1 MMTPLIS
8 SLSQGVLQGLT
19 EYLPVSSSAHLA
31 IFQHVTGNGEAGLAF
46 DLVLHVATVCSTLV
60 YFRKDILRM
69 LFEFFRG
76 FRMPVG
82 QKSDGWYFGWAV
94 IFGSMPTAIIG
105 LLLKPFVERIGVS
118 MAGVGGA
125 LLVTSALM
133 SILAVVPPGTRK
145 ICRSY
150 GKTFSKIRVP
160 PGTRK
165 ICVSIGLIVGIAQG
179 IAVIPG
185 ISRSGAT
192 LVAGILCG
200 LSAAEA
206 FRFSF
211 LLSLPAITGAAVL
224 ELRHSAGAGVS
235 LPEGWLGG
243 ALFAFV
249 FGLIALYWLHRTL
262 LRGRWWIFALYC
274 GALGLVAL
282 IWL

>member
-1 MMTPLIS
+1 MKRVKVMTPFIS

-60 YFRKDILRM
+60 YFGTDIVRM

-94 IFGSMPTAIIG
+94 IFGSVPTAIIG
-105 LLLKPFVERIGVS
+105 LLLKPFVERIGAS

-125 LLVTSALM
+125 LLVTGVLM
-133 SILAVVPPGTRK
+133 LILAVVPA
-145 ICRSY
+145 
-150 GKTFSKIRVP
+150 
-160 PGTRK
+160 GTRK

-224 ELRHSAGAGVS
+224 ELRHAAGAGIS
-235 LPEGWLGG
+235 LPEGWLYGS
-243 ALFAFV
+243 LLAFV
-249 FGLIALYWLHRTL
+249 SGLTALYVLHRTI

-282 IWL
+282 LWL

>member
-1 MMTPLIS
+1 MIPFIS

-60 YFRKDILRM
+60 YFRKDILK
-69 LFEFFRG
+69 LLWEFFHG
-76 FRMPVG
+76 FGAPEK
-82 QKSDGWYFGWAV
+82 QKPEGWYFGWAV
-94 IFGSMPTAIIG
+94 IFGSVPTAIIG
-105 LLLKPFVERIGVS
+105 LLLKPFVEKIGTS
-118 MAGVGGA
+118 MTGVGGA

-133 SILAVVPPGTRK
+133 SILAVVPA
-145 ICRSY
+145 
-150 GKTFSKIRVP
+150 
-160 PGTRK
+160 GTRK
-165 ICVSIGLIVGIAQG
+165 ICVSIGLVVGIAQG

-200 LSAAEA
+200 LGAAEA